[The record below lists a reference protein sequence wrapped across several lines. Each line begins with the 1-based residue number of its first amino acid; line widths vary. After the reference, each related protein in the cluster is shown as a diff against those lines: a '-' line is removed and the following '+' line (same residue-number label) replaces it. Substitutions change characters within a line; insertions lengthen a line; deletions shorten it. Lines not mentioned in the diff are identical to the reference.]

1 MRYDYKKPAVEKKLN
16 QHPIWR
22 GIGFLIMVI
31 IPFVSFGLSEII
43 LENLAANVSGFSI
56 PSQLRSG
63 PYVVLEDWVI
73 MDLWAV
79 IALAILLMFFLLSL
93 FAMINTLI
101 FGMTRNKNR
110 DIFESDKKDFK
121 KKTKKY

>member
-1 MRYDYKKPAVEKKLN
+1 MRYDYKKTVSKKKLS
-16 QHPIWR
+16 QHPVWR

-43 LENLAANVSGFSI
+43 LKYLTDNVSGFSI
-56 PSQLRSG
+56 PSELRSG
-63 PYVVLEDWVI
+63 PYPVTEDWVI

-93 FAMINTLI
+93 FAMMNTLI
-101 FGMTRNKNR
+101 FGITRDKKR
-110 DIFESDKKDFK
+110 DIFESNKRDFK